1 MLNKEYYKDVSV
13 ENLIVSKD
21 METMH
26 IRDFER
32 WLNSEHPVLDDAER
46 RYLRCV
52 VLPFY
57 DDVRNVTKSSID
69 KDWFYITINIKN
81 KELGIEAET
90 ICLPYF
96 NGNKMYSGM
105 RIDKNYTLKELGI
118 FK

>member
-1 MLNKEYYKDVSV
+1 MSV
-13 ENLIVSKD
+13 NNLIVSKD

-32 WLNSEHPVLDDAER
+32 WLNSEHAILDDSER

-57 DDVRNVTKSSID
+57 DRVACVTKSKYD
-69 KDWFYITINIKN
+69 TNKYYINIYVKS
-81 KELGIEAET
+81 KTDSLSYESVMLPIFISTET
-90 ICLPYF
+90 GED
-96 NGNKMYSGM
+96 NMYSGM
-105 RIDKNYTLKELGI
+105 ECDKDYSLKELGI